1 MIIFSILVLHKKYY
15 IYMDW
20 HGSLM
25 ISKNKKRIQWLKNPY
40 FNFKPLK

>member
-25 ISKNKKRIQWLKNPY
+25 ISKNKKEFNGLKTHILTSNH
-40 FNFKPLK
+40 